1 MISFKN
7 KRFSLLHALFF
18 STLTIAITF
27 TITNLWKSHQ
37 MEEQKNSSTS
47 SYSCNYNIKRMNGFK
62 FIRPLMFVDEECES
76 EQLIGVKQQVI
87 SVIDKYKATGDL
99 TNASVYL
106 REYQHNEWMCINEN
120 DKFDPGSLFK
130 VPVLIAILKM
140 NEINPGYLN
149 KTIVYNKKVDDGKNV
164 AYTNKTIQLGQSYTV
179 RELLTYMIK
188 YSDNNATILLESNM
202 NPKILQKLFSD
213 VGLAVPN
220 IYATQ
225 YQFTTKEYSYFMR
238 AIYNAGYLNVEDSE
252 FAGELLSQCEFKDGI
267 VKGLP
272 AHTRI
277 AHKFGESGTN
287 IDKQLHE
294 SGIVYLDNKPYLLT
308 IMTRGKENKKLSQV
322 LGEIS
327 QVIYNSMQSTAT
339 ASL

>member
-18 STLTIAITF
+18 SSLTIAITF
-27 TITNLWKSHQ
+27 TLTNLWKTHQ
-37 MEEQKNSSTS
+37 MEEQISSAS
-47 SYSCNYNIKRMNGFK
+47 SYACNYNIKRMNGFK
-62 FIRPLMFVDEECES
+62 FVKPLMFVDEECES
-76 EQLIGVKQQVI
+76 EQLLGLKQQVI
-87 SVIDKYKATGDL
+87 GVIDKYKATGEL

-106 REYQHNEWMCINEN
+106 REYQHNEWMCINETE
-120 DKFDPGSLFK
+120 KFDPGSLFK
-130 VPVLIAILKM
+130 VPVLIAVLKM
-140 NEINPGYLN
+140 NELNPGFLN
-149 KTIVYNKKVDDGKNV
+149 KSILYNKFVDDGKNV
-164 AYTNKTIQLGQSYTV
+164 AYANKSIQLGHSYTV

-202 NPKILQKLFSD
+202 NSKVLQKLFSD

-238 AIYNAGYLNVEDSE
+238 AIYNAGYLTVEDSE

-272 AHTRI
+272 PNTRL
-277 AHKFGESGTN
+277 AHKFGESGTQ

-294 SGIVYLDNKPYLLT
+294 SAIVYLNNKPYLLT

-322 LGEIS
+322 IGEIS
-327 QVIYNSMQSTAT
+327 QVVYSSMQSSAS